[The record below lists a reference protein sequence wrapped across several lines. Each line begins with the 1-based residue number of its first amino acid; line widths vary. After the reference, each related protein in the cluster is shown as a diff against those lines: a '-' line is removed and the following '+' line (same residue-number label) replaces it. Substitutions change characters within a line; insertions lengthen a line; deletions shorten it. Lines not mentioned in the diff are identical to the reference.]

1 VGRDK
6 AVVFDLR
13 GNGICRYDPIADRLG
28 FGGAIGADIVQAWG
42 GGSSKGTVSKKASGA
57 LDWTVAD
64 VIALE
69 DASEQFPITQM
80 MVKRLDARDVI
91 TDICLMSLTGVIAK
105 ENGEAISAILAAE
118 QSSSADDRVCA
129 MKEID
134 EAIVALQQARAR
146 LAGRAE

>member
-1 VGRDK
+1 MADLLKLSRAHMKSIVGWFGCYD
-6 AVVFDLR
+6 AVAATINAR
-13 GNGICRYDPIADRLG
+13 
-28 FGGAIGADIVQAWG
+28 WG
-42 GGSSKGTVSKKASGA
+42 GGSSKGTVSKKATGV

-80 MVKRLDARDVI
+80 MVKRLEAQEVI
-91 TDICLMSLTGVIAK
+91 NDICLMSLTGIIAK
-105 ENGEAISAILAAE
+105 ENGEAISAILLAE
-118 QSSSADDRVCA
+118 QSSSADDRVRA

-146 LAGRAE
+146 LAIGAP

>member
-1 VGRDK
+1 AATINAR
-6 AVVFDLR
+6 
-13 GNGICRYDPIADRLG
+13 
-28 FGGAIGADIVQAWG
+28 WG
-42 GGSSKGTVSKKASGA
+42 GGSSKGTVSKKASGI

-80 MVKRLDARDVI
+80 MVKRLEAQEVI
-91 TDICLMSLTGVIAK
+91 NDICLMSLTGTIAK
-105 ENGEAISAILAAE
+105 ENGEAIAAILSAQ
-118 QSSSADDRVCA
+118 QSSSADDRVRA

-146 LAGRAE
+146 LAVGAP

>member
-1 VGRDK
+1 MADLLKLSRAHMKSIVGWFGCYD
-6 AVVFDLR
+6 AVAATINAR
-13 GNGICRYDPIADRLG
+13 
-28 FGGAIGADIVQAWG
+28 WG
-42 GGSSKGTVSKKASGA
+42 GGSSKGTVSKKASGI

-80 MVKRLDARDVI
+80 MVKRLEAQEVI
-91 TDICLMSLTGVIAK
+91 NDICLMSLTGMIAK
-105 ENGEAISAILAAE
+105 ENGEAIAAILSAQ
-118 QSSSADDRVCA
+118 QSSSADDRVRA

-146 LAGRAE
+146 LAVGAP